1 MNVHRLLCSESETE
15 GSSIEDEDIVS
26 PITKVIGKK
35 GQSVSLAHLA
45 PFVDISRQNIKK
57 KLKDEL
63 KDLKLDDESIDKIV
77 ESRLKEEIRS
87 GVQTIQYQINTLNTS
102 NG

>member
-1 MNVHRLLCSESETE
+1 M
-15 GSSIEDEDIVS
+15 
-26 PITKVIGKK
+26 
-35 GQSVSLAHLA
+35 AHLA

-57 KLKDEL
+57 RLKDEL

-77 ESRLKEEIRS
+77 ESRLKEEIKS

>member
-1 MNVHRLLCSESETE
+1 M
-15 GSSIEDEDIVS
+15 
-26 PITKVIGKK
+26 
-35 GQSVSLAHLA
+35 AHLA

-77 ESRLKEEIRS
+77 ESRLKEEIKS